1 MLQVRFEMGLSPH
14 TQQPLSYAQWVQQKP
29 LTEWRLLKQVSAE
42 VPSIVRATVQIGK
55 APTVKVAREYTIE
68 FRVWY
73 EITSQNDWGI
83 KRWILRLKSQLEL
96 PVELGIQR
104 WWWNFESDW
113 DYWMERGWF
122 ISRLRGEARLLH
134 SRKSSW
140 YKTDVPVSISLG

>member
-1 MLQVRFEMGLSPH
+1 
-14 TQQPLSYAQWVQQKP
+14 
-29 LTEWRLLKQVSAE
+29 
-42 VPSIVRATVQIGK
+42 
-55 APTVKVAREYTIE
+55 
-68 FRVWY
+68 
-73 EITSQNDWGI
+73 
-83 KRWILRLKSQLEL
+83 LEL